1 MRFGLPAPECRRA
14 TRSESGRTA
23 FVSGHGSASRPGL
36 GGKGAVMSDELNWDF
51 SSPDNAKAEIRAA
64 VGYLLNGSPGS
75 DRGEIVWKVIT
86 IVNQV
91 ARALPG
97 GQDPLD
103 DGMPG
108 G

>member
-1 MRFGLPAPECRRA
+1 
-14 TRSESGRTA
+14 
-23 FVSGHGSASRPGL
+23 
-36 GGKGAVMSDELNWDF
+36 MSDEIDWGF
-51 SSPDNAKAEIRAA
+51 SGSDNAKAEIRAA
-64 VGYLLNGSPGS
+64 VGYLLKDAPG
-75 DRGEIVWKVIT
+75 DPGEIVWQVMA

-97 GQDPLD
+97 GPSPLD

>member
-1 MRFGLPAPECRRA
+1 
-14 TRSESGRTA
+14 
-23 FVSGHGSASRPGL
+23 
-36 GGKGAVMSDELNWDF
+36 MSDELNWNF
-51 SSPDNAKAEIRAA
+51 SGPDDAKAEIRAA
-64 VGYLLNGSPGS
+64 VGYLLKDAPGG
-75 DRGEIVWKVIT
+75 DRGDIVWDVIA

-97 GQDPLD
+97 GRHPLD

>member
-1 MRFGLPAPECRRA
+1 MR
-14 TRSESGRTA
+14 RSRPSNKSVRNA
-23 FVSGHGSASRPGL
+23 LVSGQVLYPSSPASR
-36 GGKGAVMSDELNWDF
+36 KGAEMS
-51 SSPDNAKAEIRAA
+51 SGSDNAKAEIRAA
-64 VGYLLNGSPGS
+64 VGYLLKDAPGG
-75 DRGEIVWKVIT
+75 DRGEIVWQVIA

-97 GQDPLD
+97 GLNPLE